1 MTFEATGTDNKITVT
16 FEPSAG
22 SITTRTITLATEGIK
37 TMDGVTNSFRLVDDT
52 GAVWGTIT
60 MQNTSAITDVDTF
73 VNELADEMADGIMG
87 NGVDAG
93 GDMVTTLST
102 HAKNA
107 EGLGLKMQV
116 GDTAATY
123 NQIEVSVEDMSTTGL
138 NLKDI
143 SMGTQE
149 AAAKALDS
157 VKNAIEKVSTNR
169 GKLGALQ
176 NRLSHTINNLG
187 VTSENMTAAESRI
200 RDVDMAKEM
209 MSFTKNNVLAQAAQ
223 SMLAQANQQPQS
235 VLQLLQ

>member
-1 MTFEATGTDNKITVT
+1 MTFSGADNKLTVT

-22 SITTRTITLATEGIK
+22 SVVTRTITLSTEGIK
-37 TMDGVTNSFRLVDDT
+37 TMAGATNAFRLVDDT

-60 MQNTSAITDVDTF
+60 MKNTAAITDAGAYVKDF
-73 VNELADEMADGIMG
+73 VEALDGVVQG
-87 NGVDAG
+87 NGATMT
-93 GDMVTTLST
+93 GDVATTLST
-102 HAKNA
+102 HSKNGN
-107 EGLGLKMQV
+107 GLGLKMQV

-138 NLKDI
+138 NIKDI

-209 MSFTKNNVLAQAAQ
+209 MAFTKNNVLGQAAQ
-223 SMLAQANQQPQS
+223 AMLAQANMQPQN
-235 VLQLLQ
+235 VLQLLR